1 MPCALEALKQ
11 AKRIVVKVGTST
23 LTHDTGNMNLRR
35 VETLVRVLA
44 DLRNSGKEVILVT
57 SGAIGVGIGK
67 LGLPDAQ
74 RGTREKQ
81 AYSAIGQSELM
92 GIYGRLFSEYGCSVA
107 QILLTKNVLEDAVR
121 KENAINTFCQL
132 LEWGVVP
139 IVNENDVI
147 STEEIEFGDNDTLS
161 AVVAS
166 LVGAQV
172 LVILSDIDGLYSA
185 DPRVDSSA
193 ELVEQVD
200 EITDELLSTAGGA
213 GSKRGTGGMVTKL
226 LAARRATAHGVNM
239 VITNG
244 KDPRVIYDILDGK
257 RAGTLFCAKGWN

>member
-1 MPCALEALKQ
+1 MPKASDELKNT
-11 AKRIVVKVGTST
+11 KRVVVKVGTST
-23 LTHDTGNMNLRR
+23 LTHDTGHINLQR

-44 DLRNSGKEVILVT
+44 DLRNSGKEVVLVT
-57 SGAIGVGIGK
+57 SGAVGVGRGKIGFSDS
-67 LGLPDAQ
+67 GH
-74 RGTREKQ
+74 GTKEKQ

-121 KENAINTFCQL
+121 KENAINTFAKL
-132 LEWGVVP
+132 LEWGVIP

-166 LVGAQV
+166 LIGAQT
-172 LVILSDIDGLYSA
+172 LIILSDIDGLYSA
-185 DPRVDSSA
+185 DPRTDSTA
-193 ELVEQVD
+193 KLVEKVE

-226 LAARRATAHGVNM
+226 LAARRATACGVNM

-244 KDPRVIYDILDGK
+244 KDPRIIYDILEGK
-257 RAGTLFCAKGWN
+257 SVGTLFCAKR

>member
-1 MPCALEALKQ
+1 MSDRLEELKDS
-11 AKRIVVKVGTST
+11 KRIVVKVGTST
-23 LTHDTGNMNLRR
+23 LTHDTGNINLRR

-44 DLRNSGKEVILVT
+44 DIRHQGREVVLVS
-57 SGAIGVGIGK
+57 SGAISVGASKIGIPNERK
-67 LGLPDAQ
+67 
-74 RGTREKQ
+74 GTKEKQ

-107 QILLTKNVLEDAVR
+107 QILLTKNVLEDALR
-121 KENAINTFCQL
+121 KENAVNAFQTL
-132 LEWGVVP
+132 LAWGVVP

-166 LVGAQV
+166 LIGAQT
-172 LVILSDIDGLYSA
+172 LIILSDIDGLYSA
-185 DPRVDSSA
+185 DPRTDSDA
-193 ELVEQVD
+193 KLVAQV
-200 EITDELLSTAGGA
+200 EEVTDELLRTAGGA

-226 LAARRATAHGVNM
+226 LAARYATAHGVNM

-244 KDPRVIYDILDGK
+244 KDPRTIYDVLDGK
-257 RAGTLFCAKGWN
+257 HIGTLFCAKG

>member
-1 MPCALEALKQ
+1 MPQALSELKDT
-11 AKRIVVKVGTST
+11 KKVVVKVGTST
-23 LTHDTGNMNLRR
+23 LTHDTGHINLQR

-44 DLRNSGKEVILVT
+44 DLRNSGKEVVLVT
-57 SGAIGVGIGK
+57 SGAVGVGIGK
-67 LGLPDAQ
+67 LGFSDAN
-74 RGTREKQ
+74 RGTKEKQ

-121 KENAINTFCQL
+121 KENAINTFGKL
-132 LEWGVVP
+132 LEWSVIP

-166 LVGAQV
+166 LIGAQT
-172 LVILSDIDGLYSA
+172 LIILSDIDGLYSA
-185 DPRVDSSA
+185 DPRTDNTA
-193 ELVEQVD
+193 KLVEQVD
-200 EITDELLSTAGGA
+200 EITDELLGSAGGA

-226 LAARRATAHGVNM
+226 LAARRATANGVNM

-244 KDPRVIYDILDGK
+244 KDPRIIYDILDGK
-257 RAGTLFCAKGWN
+257 RVGTLFRAKR

>member
-1 MPCALEALKQ
+1 MSGHIALKDV
-11 AKRIVVKVGTST
+11 KRIVIKVGTST
-23 LTHDTGNMNLRR
+23 LTHDTGHINLRR
-35 VETLVRVLA
+35 VEELVRVLA
-44 DLRNSGKEVILVT
+44 DLRNSGKEVVLVS
-57 SGAIGVGIGK
+57 SGAVGVGIGK
-67 LGLPDAQ
+67 LGLKNAD
-74 RGTREKQ
+74 RGTKEKQ

-121 KENAINTFCQL
+121 KENAINTFGKL
-132 LEWGVVP
+132 LDWSVIP

-166 LVGAQV
+166 LIGAQA

-185 DPRVDSSA
+185 DPRTDSSA
-193 ELVEQVD
+193 KLVEEVS
-200 EITDELLSTAGGA
+200 EITEELLSTAGGA
-213 GSKRGTGGMVTKL
+213 GSNRGTGGMLTKL
-226 LAARRATAHGVNM
+226 LAARRATEHGVDM

-244 KDPRVIYDILDGK
+244 DNPKIIYDILDGK
-257 RAGTLFCAKGWN
+257 RVGTLFTAKR

>member
-1 MPCALEALKQ
+1 MPKASEELKNT
-11 AKRIVVKVGTST
+11 KRVVVKVGTST
-23 LTHDTGNMNLRR
+23 LTHDTGHINLQR

-44 DLRNSGKEVILVT
+44 DLRNSGKEVVLVT
-57 SGAIGVGIGK
+57 SGAVGVGRGKIGFSDS
-67 LGLPDAQ
+67 GH
-74 RGTREKQ
+74 GTKEKQ

-121 KENAINTFCQL
+121 KENAINTFAKL
-132 LEWGVVP
+132 LEWGVIP

-166 LVGAQV
+166 LIGAQT
-172 LVILSDIDGLYSA
+172 LIILSDIDGLYSA
-185 DPRVDSSA
+185 DPRTDSTA
-193 ELVEQVD
+193 KLVELVE

-213 GSKRGTGGMVTKL
+213 GSKRGTGGM
-226 LAARRATAHGVNM
+226 
-239 VITNG
+239 
-244 KDPRVIYDILDGK
+244 DQ
-257 RAGTLFCAKGWN
+257 